1 MCRIYKITMCPNTER
16 TIRGYI
22 CHQLMH
28 VDTPVI
34 MEPTELTTMNKDL
47 DVAPMLLQYQDK
59 HLTPMEK
66 QYICFSV
73 CMVL

>member
-1 MCRIYKITMCPNTER
+1 
-16 TIRGYI
+16 
-22 CHQLMH
+22 MH

-66 QYICFSV
+66 HNICFTV